1 MKPDFSGEYVLNREA
16 SRLSAAVAES
26 VQNAS
31 LRIKHDEP
39 NFSCQGSFSFVNSKP
54 VEWAFEL
61 TADEREASQTDR
73 PVSGLHWEGVA
84 LLCTIRHGGM
94 TITFLY
100 EFDAEG
106 HLRLA
111 EQLRGTDHDQD
122 NLWIFDRR

>member
-26 VQNAS
+26 AQNAS

-39 NFSCQGSFSFVNSKP
+39 NFSCQGSFSFVNRKP

-73 PVSGLHWEGVA
+73 PVPGLHWDGVA
-84 LLCTIRHGGM
+84 LLCTIRNRGM

>member
-1 MKPDFSGEYVLNREA
+1 MKPDFSGEYVLNRQA

-39 NFSCQGSFSFVNSKP
+39 SFSCQGSFSFVNSKP
-54 VEWAFEL
+54 VEWAFKL
-61 TADEREASQTDR
+61 TADELEATQTER
-73 PVSGLHWEGVA
+73 PGLHWDGVA
-84 LLCTIRHGGM
+84 LVCTIRNGGM

-100 EFDAEG
+100 EFDAERR
-106 HLRLA
+106 LRLA